1 MLQELAGHMRDT
13 RTVTSRKQ
21 RGARLAALAGLVGG
35 LLAGPA
41 LASPPPL
48 SVPASTEENGEPG
61 TSSGLLGNLERS
73 NFLLGDL
80 FGLRSKLSPYGVTIA
95 IQETSE
101 VLGNVTGGAHRG
113 ADYDGLTQFVLQL
126 DTQRAFGHYGGLFN
140 ISALQIHGRNL
151 SADNLYSLQTASGI
165 EADRATRLWEFWY
178 QQKFLE
184 DDRLDIKIGQ
194 QSADQ
199 EFIVNPNGAYFV
211 NTMFGWPVV
220 PSYDLPGGGP
230 AYPLAAPAVRIRY
243 RPINPV
249 ALLVAVFNGSPA
261 SDNSGDSQRVNASGT
276 QFPVNRGPLVFAE
289 LQYTYPSIG
298 GMVEPGEGSPLGHTY
313 KIGAWY
319 DAESFDDQR
328 FDNTGTS
335 LASPNSTGL
344 PRRRF
349 GDYSVYAVADQMVW
363 RNSTN
368 PNESVSVFGRV
379 MAAPQGDRNLV
390 DYSAN
395 GGVVWHGPIRNRLD
409 DTVGLGFGY
418 AHVSHRAAAL
428 DRDTAVLNFGA
439 TPASYNPIRS
449 SETFVEATYQYQ
461 VHPWWQIQP
470 DAQYVFKPGGGV
482 QNPLEPTQ
490 RIKNELVLGLRTN
503 VLF

>member
-1 MLQELAGHMRDT
+1 MITVPLATG
-13 RTVTSRKQ
+13 RTTAAK
-21 RGARLAALAGLVGG
+21 LAVAATILGYVLT
-35 LLAGPA
+35 GPA

-48 SVPASTEENGEPG
+48 SVPASSEESGEPG
-61 TSSGLLGNLERS
+61 TSSGLLGNLDRT

-80 FGLRSKLSPYGVTIA
+80 FGLRSALSPYGITIA

-101 VLGNVTGGAHRG
+101 VLGNVTGGVHRG
-113 ADYDGLTQFVLQL
+113 ADYDGLTQAVLQL
-126 DTQRAFGHYGGLFN
+126 DTGRAFGWYGGLFN
-140 ISALQIHGRNL
+140 ISALQIHGRNF
-151 SADNLYSLQTASGI
+151 SADNLSSLQTASGI

-230 AYPLAAPAVRIRY
+230 AYPLAAPAIRFRY
-243 RPINPV
+243 RPINSL
-249 ALLVAVFNGSPA
+249 AILVAAFNGSPA
-261 SDNSGDSQRVNASGT
+261 ENNTGDSQRENASGA
-276 QFPVNRGPLVFAE
+276 QFPLNRGPLVFAE
-289 LQYTYPSIG
+289 LQYTYPSLG
-298 GMVEPGEGSPLGHTY
+298 GMVEPGENGAPLGHTY
-313 KIGAWY
+313 KLGAWF
-319 DAESFDDQR
+319 DAERSDDIR
-328 FDNTGTS
+328 FDNTGAS

-344 PRRRF
+344 PRRHF
-349 GDYSVYAVADQMVW
+349 GDYSVYAVADQQVW
-363 RNSTN
+363 RNPAS

-395 GGVVWHGPIRNRLD
+395 GGVVWHGPIKNRLD
-409 DTVGLGFGY
+409 DTAGIGFGY
-418 AHVSHRAAAL
+418 AHVSRRAADL
-428 DRDTAVLNFGA
+428 DRDTAVAAFGT
-439 TPASYNPIRS
+439 TPATYNPIRS
-449 SETFVEATYQYQ
+449 SETFIEATYQYQ

-470 DAQYVFKPGGGV
+470 DAQYVFKPGGGL